1 MQMWAK
7 YGHALND
14 PVRNLDFRLQLEFG
28 NVTRFE
34 AKMQHE
40 QNMNVSKQLFFCI
53 KKNLIDNFNLISID
67 PDKKGRCY

>member
-14 PVRNLDFRLQLEFG
+14 PVRNLDFKLQLQFG

-53 KKNLIDNFNLISID
+53 KK
-67 PDKKGRCY
+67 K